1 MSISISTLQAKNFAL
16 TQSSNGRCILAE
28 MFTGKVFIMG
38 KSNSHQLL
46 RIFYL
51 IGPPKHGAWER
62 FDSILQYNDV
72 QEDDPSFTRKSIK
85 VQEIVQQAHQGYN
98 NTDTANWNL

>member
-1 MSISISTLQAKNFAL
+1 
-16 TQSSNGRCILAE
+16 

-46 RIFYL
+46 RIFHL
-51 IGPPKHGAWER
+51 IGPPKNGAWGR

-85 VQEIVQQAHQGYN
+85 VQEIVSAAIDSYN
-98 NTDTANWNL
+98 GPYNTDTSSWNL